1 MSLELQFK
9 LKSNPLYLEYL
20 HTHSYWYKYL
30 NRTPK
35 MFNSFVEE
43 VKEAYHLRMVDKIN
57 KTIDTIDMVT
67 TIINT
72 ISS

>member
-9 LKSNPLYLEYL
+9 LKSNPLYIQYL
-20 HTHSYWYKYL
+20 HSHSYWYKYL
-30 NRTPK
+30 NRNPE
-35 MFNSFVEE
+35 MFNLFLDE
-43 VKEAYHLRMVDKIN
+43 VKKVYHLRMVDKIN

-72 ISS
+72 LSG

>member
-1 MSLELQFK
+1 MTLELQFK
-9 LKSNPLYLEYL
+9 LRSNPLYLEYL

-30 NRTPK
+30 NRNPL
-35 MFNSFVEE
+35 SFKEFEE
-43 VKEAYHLRMVDKIN
+43 KVKEEYHLRTIDKIN

-72 ISS
+72 LSS